1 MTQHAGSGSRRVQA
15 KIIGLGLDGRG
26 GPHRIITGRDY
37 LMLGGSQ
44 ETHDEMLETVL
55 RLEVELERRGQ
66 ELGEVGPE
74 DLAEI
79 AWRIDS
85 PELHAIALQM
95 EAGLLEAGRSFED
108 STAEELTELAAGRD
122 D

>member
-15 KIIGLGLDGRG
+15 KLIGLGLDGQG
-26 GPHRIITGRDY
+26 GPHRIITGRDF
-37 LMLGGSQ
+37 LMVGGSE
-44 ETHDEMLETVL
+44 ETHEEMLETVL

-66 ELGEVGPE
+66 ELGEVPPE

-85 PELHAIALQM
+85 PELHIIALQI
-95 EAGLLEAGRSFED
+95 EAGLEQRGQNFCD
-108 STAEELTELAAGRD
+108 STAEELTKLAMGQD
-122 D
+122 E